1 MNRHQH
7 RKHHKKESGNGK
19 YIAGIVASLLVI
31 IAAAAVAVWT
41 VTGGFGGSG
50 EEEVKQ
56 AQNAQVQSG
65 AGADSGTQ
73 TEEGQTG
80 EAQDDAPAGDQE
92 EGSAA
97 SQESDA
103 GGQAGDRIAE
113 IIEDMTLEEKVC
125 QLFMVTPEAIT
136 GVGTATQAGT
146 ATQEA
151 IERYPVGGVIY
162 FAKNLQNPQQTRS
175 MLANTQ
181 EYATE
186 RMGFPVFLSVDEEGG
201 QVARVGRNSAFGVER
216 IGNMSDVGSR
226 GDTEEA
232 YRIGTTIGA
241 YLSDLG
247 FNMDAAPDTDVLT
260 NPENEVVKYRSF
272 GSDPELVADMAQE
285 ELRGLKEEGII
296 GMYKHFPGHGGTTA
310 DSHEGYAY
318 VDDTL
323 EELEEG
329 AFVPFQ
335 RGIDEGIQVIM
346 VSHISCPNVTG
357 DNTPATLSER
367 MITEILREDMGFDE
381 MVITDALGMGA
392 ITQQYSSSEAAVAAL
407 KAGADMLLMP
417 EDFQSAYQG
426 VLDAVENGTVSE
438 ERVEESVRRIL
449 EVKLSME

>member
-97 SQESDA
+97 S
-103 GGQAGDRIAE
+103 
-113 IIEDMTLEEKVC
+113 
-125 QLFMVTPEAIT
+125 
-136 GVGTATQAGT
+136 
-146 ATQEA
+146 QEA

-367 MITEILREDMGFDE
+367 MITEILREDMGFDG